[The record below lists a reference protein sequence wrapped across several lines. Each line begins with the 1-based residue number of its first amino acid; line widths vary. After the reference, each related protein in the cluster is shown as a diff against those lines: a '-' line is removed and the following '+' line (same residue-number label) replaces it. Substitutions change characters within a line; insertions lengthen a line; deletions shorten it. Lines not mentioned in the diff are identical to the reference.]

1 MLARLLLALFA
12 LLLPLGAAAQETPP
26 AAIAGEWDLRIDGAT
41 IFRFAIEPAGEG
53 EWQGRWS
60 RPQVFN
66 SDGNA
71 FYNIRPGVR
80 SSSSMTGLAVGDAV
94 ELAFEDPRPG
104 AIPDIFRFRLTG
116 PDSVE
121 MVYVGTGL
129 APYVLVRAAQ
139 GEGLGGWDA
148 TRVYRRVL
156 PGVVDTAPPPAAP
169 VPQASAPAPLPTRRR
184 LTVPSID
191 FDLGRGTASPAP
203 GPRVAAPVPEPE
215 PAPEPSAEPAPD
227 PAPEVAPEVAPET
240 APETAAQPSPEPGP
254 QPEAGPDRPRID
266 ADFLEGL

>member
-1 MLARLLLALFA
+1 MVLMLARLLLLVLFA
-12 LLLPLGAAAQETPP
+12 LLLPSGAMAQDAPP
-26 AAIAGEWDLRIDGAT
+26 EEIAGEWDLRIDGAT
-41 IFRFAIEPAGEG
+41 IFRFAIEPAGDG
-53 EWQGRWS
+53 AWQGRWS

-71 FYNIRPGVR
+71 FYNIRAGVR
-80 SSSSMTGLAVGDAV
+80 TTASMTGLAVGDAV

-139 GEGLGGWDA
+139 GERLGAWDA
-148 TRVYRRVL
+148 ARTYRRVL
-156 PGVVDTAPPPAAP
+156 PGVIEVAP
-169 VPQASAPAPLPTRRR
+169 VPPALPAAAPARAAPSAPAPPVRR
-184 LTVPSID
+184 LTVPLLD

-203 GPRVAAPVPEPE
+203 PVPVPAPPPEPE
-215 PAPEPSAEPAPD
+215 PETGTVAGIVAQPVAEPEPDPRPD
-227 PAPEVAPEVAPET
+227 PE
-240 APETAAQPSPEPGP
+240 
-254 QPEAGPDRPRID
+254 PDRPRIG
-266 ADFLEGL
+266 ADFLDGL